1 MALSQRYTF
10 TEFRT
15 NWSMAKKC
23 ISHLYFE
30 FDFWAAD
37 PEVLIINSLAV
48 MVVKGERFGKWG
60 AMVGILLKS
69 F

>member
-1 MALSQRYTF
+1 
-10 TEFRT
+10 
-15 NWSMAKKC
+15 MAKKY

-30 FDFWAAD
+30 SNFWAAD

>member
-1 MALSQRYTF
+1 
-10 TEFRT
+10 
-15 NWSMAKKC
+15 MAKKC